1 MMKGDKILQN
11 MTMEDDGKRKV
22 MKNKENEMKNE
33 CKGVKEWK

>member
-1 MMKGDKILQN
+1 MKEDKILQI

-33 CKGVKEWK
+33 CKGVKE